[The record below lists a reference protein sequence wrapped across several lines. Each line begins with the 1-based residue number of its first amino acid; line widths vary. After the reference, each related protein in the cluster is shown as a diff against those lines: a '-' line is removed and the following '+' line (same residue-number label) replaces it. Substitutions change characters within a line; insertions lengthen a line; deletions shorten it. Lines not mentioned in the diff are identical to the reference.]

1 MHRFTVTALAYVCL
15 ICAGCSTT
23 VPLNYIPSSS
33 IRGSGTVSLTTFKY
47 IPAEQGIVE
56 QNEFQ
61 KAPAA
66 LGYIYLSE
74 PVCDVIRNALRKEL
88 VMSGFTVEPGANLT
102 IEADVTRFLY
112 DWIGFVEVDFY
123 LDTTFR
129 IYREKELLLKY
140 DASSHQKAPKTVSQN
155 PEAIRA
161 AISKSFDDF
170 LLEAR
175 SKKIL

>member
-61 KAPAA
+61 KA
-66 LGYIYLSE
+66 LGCLQ
-74 PVCDVIRNALRKEL
+74 RKQEQ
-88 VMSGFTVEPGANLT
+88 
-102 IEADVTRFLY
+102 D
-112 DWIGFVEVDFY
+112 
-123 LDTTFR
+123 
-129 IYREKELLLKY
+129 
-140 DASSHQKAPKTVSQN
+140 DACSAQHPDRG
-155 PEAIRA
+155 I
-161 AISKSFDDF
+161 
-170 LLEAR
+170 AR
-175 SKKIL
+175 SDLVNDLV